1 MDLEFSVKT
10 LLYMSENSAST
21 SSQQSQHSE
30 STPIENNQNN
40 DYDFDYDFDFDYT
53 AENKQEF
60 IKKLGDE
67 LVKEEMEKDIFKTY
81 VSGIDNVPAPKS
93 IPNIKLDPKFVNAT
107 IINDGSIYIDINP
120 NYTFDLLL
128 LFNKFELDPY
138 IFMMKLYRLDT
149 NFPAIKIYKNIV
161 NENTY
166 DQLAYYIREKFESND
181 TTSKNYIQTVQ
192 GTSRLINYFK
202 NSDST
207 SLYDRLKFRVKYNDM
222 KGILT
227 PEDANMNITQNDL
240 ILLITLYKSGTMKID
255 IRIKNSYNMTT
266 HRFKT
271 EIIERTV
278 NMLIRRIEELKPMAL
293 AKEINIYQSQYTFIT
308 KNLTYF
314 DIRNIKQLDTCTQF
328 FDIQVNVKLKKTALN
343 KIYLGL
349 TNNRINI
356 IRNLIKPNTRIV
368 TFSLPFT
375 KDEIY
380 IEPRRSIVLKKIAKA
395 IRDSKHKRYLPD
407 DDLEKLYEWLRA
419 WMIRMG
425 YINSDVSQLSD
436 IETKTMMNIR
446 QIFDITKHKLQLEQ
460 KVTEYEDITATVAT
474 MQLMLVKA
482 FGISARM
489 HIDKIIIYGITSFT
503 EIDIVIAKIQQLL
516 TSLKTLKIHVPRHEL
531 DMIQNL
537 NILYTDNSQISETTI
552 TELLESSDPTSFDAA
567 FELEDNAI
575 MTDADHEAEI
585 LTNIQTIMNKKQAY
599 TLFSLLKSTNK
610 EFKTNAIYAKKC
622 QVTKPMFLLK
632 SEYDTL
638 LANYDSKQ
646 THTKFENYVH
656 EVLMN
661 ATQINDNKYMY
672 YICAYVFDSNT
683 RTILDPYKFVL
694 YGRSRAFFVPDY
706 DNDTT
711 EFPQGVITKN
721 DKIMKPLSKEY
732 PGSLSNFSIKINGK
746 TYALTELKPPRYI
759 YWKNLKSS
767 VIVVP
772 RCEIKPDYGLPCCFI
787 KQFRSSEMFDAM
799 SRYIYDPE
807 KEEELINKHI
817 KLPFELNMLFNNE
830 RSYKTYVSKYVRTFV
845 PRGSFIH
852 CFDPLLVNNH
862 TEYPVDKLEDM
873 WIDKFD
879 TITEEQFEQA
889 KHGLLKLSFGSL
901 ATFKNF
907 LVYNINLVNELTMWE
922 LMKYLIP
929 EYKFNIIIFELF
941 TEVTVSSISL
951 VYPQGYDLD
960 QLYKDSDTITIMLI
974 KYTNVKGYTVYERID
989 NLRKWSD
996 SNNMTNMDYDSD
1008 TIIPYTNSNNQFVRD
1023 IVSVIKEYTLVKPV
1037 GKRIPTIN
1045 ELLNYIA
1052 STKTIPRTMYPE
1064 DIFVNEIGYI
1074 YGTTLR
1080 NGIYLPVYPIETK
1093 VDNEVIKTLNIRVNI
1108 ITNEYPNISDK
1119 TRVDNVLSVFKDLYR
1134 PTEYIFNYDRSKVIG
1149 YLLNNSTTIYLYF
1162 NPVNSELQVKIPNS
1176 LGIFTQ
1182 MYTVNNHTT
1191 DNEVSKY
1198 SRTRTILDNTVHAIE
1213 YILSEKMTTSQREEF
1228 ATYLSFNDDKSININ
1243 SANLI
1248 QDFIYRFIKN
1258 YIYIDSSIENDK
1270 SINVNIGTYNPCLT
1284 NRQCTNLCTIDKSDN
1299 KCKLRSTDNILI
1311 TAIQYITEKIIN
1323 PFNPDRFKIL
1333 YSTVSLVKNRD
1344 AIDVKMDSEILI
1356 NETNFQDS
1364 LAQLKIFSN
1373 KKDFNINLA
1382 NLELMNT
1389 FVHMNSLSNIVTE
1402 TSLNSLTSII
1412 NKDSII
1418 STNKFKLDDVN
1429 LHMLS
1434 FNQYM
1439 NIACYYLLQ
1448 VALNRNA
1455 LSISDFRVKLYELL
1469 QQIDNSILSS
1479 FVKKYREY
1487 IFTNKSD
1494 NQSIKNAYIS
1504 NTWSF
1509 CMLDILLIEY
1519 INYSIQPKI
1528 YIIVD
1533 SNSPTIFVNNGV
1545 KSMTTIPKTPDSN
1558 IILYYIPESKW
1569 FTMCTKIVKNK
1580 ITNTNSYNFIYT
1592 DNEISKLFSGH
1603 KVKKLIE

>member
-1 MDLEFSVKT
+1 MNENLES
-10 LLYMSENSAST
+10 SNSYH
-21 SSQQSQHSE
+21 SQQSNTISADNIQE
-30 STPIENNQNN
+30 DDI
-40 DYDFDYDFDFDYT
+40 DFDFDYT

-60 IKKLGDE
+60 IKNLGNE
-67 LVKEEMEKDIFKTY
+67 LIKEEIEKDTFKTY
-81 VSGIDNVPAPKS
+81 VNGIDNVPAPKS

-149 NFPAIKIYKNIV
+149 NFPTIKIYKNIV

-166 DQLAYYIREKFESND
+166 DQLAYYIREKFESDD
-181 TTSKNYIQTVQ
+181 TTSTNYIQAIQ
-192 GTSRLINYFK
+192 GTHRLTNYLK
-202 NSDST
+202 SSDST
-207 SLYDRLKFRVKYNDM
+207 SLYDRLKFRVKYNNM

-227 PEDANMNITQNDL
+227 SEDANMNISQSDL
-240 ILLITLYKSGTMKID
+240 ILLITLYKTGTMKID
-255 IRIKNSYNMTT
+255 IRIKNSYNMTIQ
-266 HRFKT
+266 RFKT
-271 EIIERTV
+271 EIIEHTI

-293 AKEINIYQSQYTFIT
+293 AKEINMYQSQYTFIT
-308 KNLTYF
+308 KNLSYF
-314 DIRNIKQLDTCTQF
+314 DIQNTKQLDDCVQF
-328 FDIQVNVKLKKTALN
+328 FDVQINVKLKKTALN

-356 IRNLIKPNTRIV
+356 IRNLIKPGSRIV

-395 IRDSKHKRYLPD
+395 IRDTKHKRYLSD
-407 DDLEKLYEWLRA
+407 EDLEKIYEWLRS

-425 YINSDVSQLSD
+425 YINPDVSQLTD

-460 KVTEYEDITATVAT
+460 KVTEYEDITATVST

-482 FGISARM
+482 FGISVRM

-503 EIDIVIAKIQQLL
+503 EVDIVISKIQQLL

-537 NILYTDNSQISETTI
+537 NILYTDNNQISETTI

-575 MTDADHEAEI
+575 MTDADREAEI
-585 LTNIQTIMNKKQAY
+585 LTNIQTIMNKKEAY

-632 SEYDTL
+632 SEYDEIL
-638 LANYDSKQ
+638 KQYNSNQ

-661 ATQINDNKYMY
+661 ATQINDNKYIY
-672 YICAYVFDSNT
+672 YVCAYVFDSIT

-711 EFPQGVITKN
+711 EFPQGIITKN
-721 DKIMKPLSKEY
+721 DKIMKPLSKDY
-732 PGSLSNFSIKINGK
+732 PGTLSKFSIKIDGK
-746 TYALTELKPPRYI
+746 VYALTELNPPRYI

-772 RCEIKPDYGLPCCFI
+772 HCEIKPDYGLPCCFI

-807 KEEELINKHI
+807 KEEELINKHV

-830 RSYKTYVSKYVRTFV
+830 RSYKAYVSKYVRTFV
-845 PRGSFIH
+845 PYGSFIH
-852 CFDPLLVNNH
+852 CFDPLLVTNH

-873 WIDKFD
+873 WIDRFD
-879 TITEEQFEQA
+879 TITEEQFERV

-901 ATFKNF
+901 AIFKNF

-929 EYKFNIIIFELF
+929 EYKFNIVIFELF

-960 QLYKDSDTITIMLI
+960 QLYKDSDTVTIMLI

-989 NLRKWSD
+989 NIRRWSD
-996 SNNMTNMDYDSD
+996 SDDMTDINYDAD
-1008 TIIPYTNSNNQFVRD
+1008 TIIPYTNSNSQFVRD
-1023 IVSVIKEYTLVKPV
+1023 IISVIKEYTLVKPV
-1037 GKRIPTIN
+1037 GNRIPTIN

-1052 STKTIPRTMYPE
+1052 SSKTIPRTMYPE

-1080 NGIYLPVYPIETK
+1080 NGIYLPVYPIETM
-1093 VDNEVIKTLNIRVNI
+1093 VDNKVIKSLNIKVNI

-1149 YLLNNSTTIYLYF
+1149 YLLNNSTTIYLHF
-1162 NPVNSELQVKIPNS
+1162 NPVNSELQIKIPNS

-1228 ATYLSFNDDKSININ
+1228 ATYLSFNDDKSIDIDT
-1243 SANLI
+1243 ANLI
-1248 QDFIYRFIKN
+1248 QDFITRFIKN
-1258 YIYIDSSIENDK
+1258 YVYIDPTFENDR

-1299 KCKLRSTDNILI
+1299 KCKLRSTDNILT

-1356 NETNFQDS
+1356 NETNFQDA
-1364 LAQLKIFSN
+1364 LAQFKIFSN

-1389 FVHMNSLSNIVTE
+1389 FVHMNSLSNIITE

-1412 NKDSII
+1412 NKNHII
-1418 STNKFKLDDVN
+1418 DADKFKLDNAN
-1429 LHMLS
+1429 LHILS
-1434 FNQYM
+1434 FDQYM
-1439 NIACYYLLQ
+1439 DVACYYLLQ

-1455 LSISDFRVKLYELL
+1455 LTVSDFRVKLYELL
-1469 QQIDNSILSS
+1469 QQMDNTVLSA

-1487 IFTNKSD
+1487 IFTDKSD
-1494 NQSIKNAYIS
+1494 IQSIKNSYIS

-1519 INYSIQPKI
+1519 ISYSIQPCV
-1528 YIIVD
+1528 YVIVND
-1533 SNSPTIFVNNGV
+1533 SQYSVFINNGI
-1545 KSMTTIPKTPDSN
+1545 KSMTMVSKTPNSN
-1558 IILYYIPESKW
+1558 IILYYIPESKC
-1569 FTMCTKIVKNK
+1569 FTMCTKIIKNK
-1580 ITNTNSYNFIYT
+1580 VTNTDSYDFIYSDT
-1592 DNEISKLFSGH
+1592 EINKIFSEH
-1603 KVKKLIE
+1603 KPTKLIDY